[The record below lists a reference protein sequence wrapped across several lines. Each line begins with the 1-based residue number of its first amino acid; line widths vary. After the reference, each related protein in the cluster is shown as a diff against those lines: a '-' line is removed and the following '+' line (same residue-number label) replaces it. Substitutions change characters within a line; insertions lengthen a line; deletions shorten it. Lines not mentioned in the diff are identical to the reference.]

1 MILCPGFHPE
11 DEDTDTE
18 KLDLTTE
25 WSITTSIVS
34 SQSPI
39 FLISSFFKRYLPLKA
54 QNLWCEN
61 LKASILP
68 SKAYFENSASDM
80 TIYNMSSLSPCRV
93 SSWNSLSALYSWTQN
108 CLFLRFRRLSE
119 QTRGSWLTQIVIMV
133 ILVKFCCTDQTK
145 ISARRN
151 QQYFEIRCTY

>member
-18 KLDLTTE
+18 TWFNHWVIYHNIYCVKSEPD
-25 WSITTSIVS
+25 
-34 SQSPI
+34 

-68 SKAYFENSASDM
+68 SKAYFENSASDI
-80 TIYNMSSLSPCRV
+80 TIYNMSSLSPCRA

-151 QQYFEIRCTY
+151 RQYFEIRCTY

>member
-1 MILCPGFHPE
+1 MSRF
-11 DEDTDTE
+11 
-18 KLDLTTE
+18 
-25 WSITTSIVS
+25 
-34 SQSPI
+34 SPRRRRHRHRESWFNHWVI
-39 FLISSFFKRYLPLKA
+39 YHNIYCVKSEPDFLISSFFKRYLPLKA

-93 SSWNSLSALYSWTQN
+93 NSWNSLSALYSWTQN